1 MSRLLKVL
9 KNSVIVAVAAA
20 CVLTAAPTKVMAA
33 TSNKVPVGFVQTE
46 AGIVWQYTD
55 GTVLKN
61 NWLEMN
67 GLKWHFDKNGILQT
81 GLVPVGKKTYLLF
94 ANGLYGN
101 GWQQIGDGIYYFN
114 SDGSMAKNTTVD
126 GFKIG
131 ADGKVVFTQAQLSA
145 AAAATTAQAP
155 AADASVAAASTQ
167 ANVLSQGVTNQ
178 ALANTVMN
186 ILGQII
192 TPGMTDD
199 QKLLACYNY
208 VIDTTSYKRTYETP
222 AGDFTGQYAMDIFTT
237 HQGNCFRYAS
247 AFAYLAKGCGFDVS
261 VVTGNIRAAR
271 GGVTPHGWAVI
282 NIGGVQYIFDPDM
295 ADAKPVY
302 RNTMFKVTYEQYPVK
317 PLNPEAVHA
326 VHF

>member
-1 MSRLLKVL
+1 MSKISKIL
-9 KNSVIVAVAAA
+9 KNAVIIVSIVGL
-20 CVLTAAPTKVMAA
+20 VLSAAPVETKAA
-33 TSNKVPVGFVQTE
+33 TNKVPVGFVQTE

-81 GLVPVGKKTYLLF
+81 GLVTVGKKTYFLY
-94 ANGLYGN
+94 ANGLYAN
-101 GWQQIGDGIYYFN
+101 GWQQIGDGIYFFN
-114 SDGSMAKNTTVD
+114 SDGSMAKNTTVN

-131 ADGKVVFTQAQLSA
+131 ADGKVVFTQQQLAATASA
-145 AAAATTAQAP
+145 AAAQAP
-155 AADASVAAASTQ
+155 AADTSVSATATQ
-167 ANVLSQGVTNQ
+167 AAVLSQGVTNQ
-178 ALANTVMN
+178 ALANAVMS

-222 AGDFTGQYAMDIFTT
+222 TGDFTGQYAMDIFTT

-247 AFAYLAKGCGFDVS
+247 AFAYLAKGCGFDVN
-261 VVTGNIRAAR
+261 VTTGTIKAAR
-271 GGVTPHGWAVI
+271 GGVTPHGWAVV

-302 RNTMFKVTYEQYPVK
+302 RNSMFKVTYEAYPVK

>member
-1 MSRLLKVL
+1 MFKLSKLVR
-9 KNSVIVAVAAA
+9 NAVIIATVAG
-20 CVLTAAPTKVMAA
+20 CIFTIAPVNANAA
-33 TSNKVPVGFVQTE
+33 TAKVPVGFVQTD

-55 GTVLKN
+55 GSVLKN

-67 GLKWHFDKNGILQT
+67 GLKWHFDKNGVLQT
-81 GLVPVGKKTYLLF
+81 GLVTVGKKTYFLY
-94 ANGLYGN
+94 ANGLYAN
-101 GWQQIGDGIYYFN
+101 GWQQIGDGIYFFN
-114 SDGSMAKNTTVD
+114 SDGSMAKNTTVN

-131 ADGKVVFTQAQLSA
+131 ADGKVVFTQQQLTA
-145 AAAATTAQAP
+145 A
-155 AADASVAAASTQ
+155 SNVAAAQTTASNTNISASAAQ
-167 ANVLSQGVTNQ
+167 ASVLSQGVTNQ
-178 ALANTVMN
+178 ALANAVMS

-222 AGDFTGQYAMDIFTT
+222 TGDFTGQYAMDIFTT

-247 AFAYLAKGCGFDVS
+247 AFAYLAKGCGFDVN
-261 VVTGNIRAAR
+261 VTTGSIKAAR
-271 GGVTPHGWAVI
+271 GGVTPHGWAVV
-282 NIGGVQYIFDPDM
+282 NIGGVPYIFDPDM

-302 RNTMFKVTYEQYPVK
+302 RNAMFKVTYDQYPVK
-317 PLNPEAVHA
+317 PLNAEAVHA